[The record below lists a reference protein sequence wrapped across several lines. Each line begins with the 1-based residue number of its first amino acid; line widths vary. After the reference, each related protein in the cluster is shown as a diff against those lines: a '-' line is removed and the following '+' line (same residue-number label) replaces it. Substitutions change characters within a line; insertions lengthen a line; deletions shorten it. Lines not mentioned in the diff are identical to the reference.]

1 MKIFA
6 VLLLLLSIV
15 CYADIPEEKPKLPE
29 GMVLIPAGEFER
41 TVYDADAKEDKKR
54 VYKVHVDA
62 FYMDKHKV
70 TNAQF
75 AEFLNAVEYK
85 CSTLFIVPYT
95 DKRWVD
101 LAGYVDGASKIEYV
115 DAEGRVAPD
124 SPEYFGGGKYSR
136 EEYRLPADYTGGKYR
151 AKAGFEN
158 DPVHD
163 VPWYGAMAY
172 AEWKGKRLPTEAEW
186 EKSSQGYGLEYKK
199 SQHRSMFEWCL
210 DEYHVDYY
218 HVDSHKRQYY
228 NPIVGAPSIHALLNH
243 YKEVDEYSPRVARS
257 RGRRWYHVA
266 SLENRTLGFRCVKP
280 VKQPDK
286 E

>member
-124 SPEYFGGGKYSR
+124 TPEYIGNRRSR

-158 DPVHD
+158 DPVYD
-163 VPWYGAMAY
+163 VTWYGAMAY
-172 AEWKGKRLPTEAEW
+172 AEWAGKRLPAEAEW
-186 EKSSQGYGLEYKK
+186 EKAAQGYGLEYKK
-199 SQHRSMFEWCL
+199 IHMAEWCL
-210 DEYHVDYY
+210 DEYHIDYY
-218 HVDSHKRQYY
+218 KGKLGP
-228 NPIVGAPSIHALLNH
+228 NPVIGAPSIRALLNH
-243 YKEVDEYSPRVARS
+243 YKEVDKYRPRVVRS
-257 RGRRWYHVA
+257 RGRRFAEAAHLGGWM
-266 SLENRTLGFRCVKP
+266 TGFRCVKD